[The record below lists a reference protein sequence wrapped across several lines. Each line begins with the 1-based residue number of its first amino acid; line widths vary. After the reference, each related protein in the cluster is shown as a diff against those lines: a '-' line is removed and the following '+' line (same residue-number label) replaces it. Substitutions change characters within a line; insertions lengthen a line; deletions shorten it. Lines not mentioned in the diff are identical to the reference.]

1 MPTNYATPDYIR
13 GYIGKLESVLKGL
26 DAKEISAVGALLS
39 AARHEGR
46 QVFIAGNG
54 GSAALASHVAVDLGK
69 GCSRNREKRFRVI
82 SLTDNMPWITALGND
97 LSYDDI
103 FVEQLKNY
111 AEKGDLFLAIS
122 GSGNSK
128 NILKALQYA
137 NQTGC
142 VTVGISGFKGGLLK
156 DLVKHHVHVK
166 ADHMGLIED
175 GQLIICHI
183 LMYAFMDSEGCG

>member
-13 GYIGKLESVLKGL
+13 SYLGKLDTVLKSL
-26 DAKEISAVGALLS
+26 DAKEVSAVGALLS
-39 AARHEGR
+39 AARAEGR
-46 QVFIAGNG
+46 QLFIAGNG

-69 GCSRNREKRFRVI
+69 GCSRNREKRFRVL
-82 SLTDNMPWITALGND
+82 SLTDNVPWITALGND
-97 LSYDDI
+97 ISYDDI

-128 NILKALQYA
+128 NILKALHYA

-142 VTVGISGFKGGLLK
+142 VTIGISGFKGGALK

-175 GQLIICHI
+175 VQLVVCHI
-183 LMYAFMDSEGCG
+183 LMYAFMDVEGCG

>member
-1 MPTNYATPDYIR
+1 MPINYATPDYIR
-13 GYIGKLESVLKGL
+13 GYLSKLEGVLKSL
-26 DAKEISAVGALLS
+26 EPKEISAVGALLS
-39 AARHEGR
+39 AARHAGK

-82 SLTDNMPWITALGND
+82 SLTDNVPWITALGND
-97 LSYDDI
+97 ISYDDI

-111 AEKGDLFLAIS
+111 AEKGDIFLAIS

-137 NQTGC
+137 NQAGC
-142 VTVGISGFKGGLLK
+142 TTVGISGFKGGALK
-156 DLVKHHVHVK
+156 DMVKHHVHVK

-183 LMYAFMDSEGCG
+183 LMYAFMDTEGCG

>member
-13 GYIGKLESVLKGL
+13 GYIGKLEAVLKSL
-26 DAKEISAVGALLS
+26 DPKEISAVGALLS
-39 AARHEGR
+39 AARHEGK